1 MPRVLIT
8 SVGGSC
14 EPVIN
19 ACREYKPDFIYFFCS
34 AGPKGSSVTVD
45 GEGDPCGDK
54 RSIKCASCGADI
66 PLGNPKGEAIVKRLG
81 LRPDS
86 YEKVQVDDPDDLEA
100 CYTALL
106 ETEEKIV
113 KRFGSRAEVIA
124 NYTGGTKTMSAALAL
139 IAVFRERWDL
149 SVNKG
154 PRVDLIKVRSG
165 DMPVLAGKLPAV
177 LESYK
182 TQAARFLK
190 HYAYDVADA
199 VLADLT
205 SGRYLSAADRQKFLR
220 VRRLCQA
227 FHAWDS
233 FDHQKAWE
241 LLRTTGGDSLKPFI
255 ENLAAIADEKRR
267 TRGFEKVGDLLL
279 NAARRASQGRYD
291 DAVARLY
298 RTLEMLAQLRLELQW
313 GIRTGALETEQLPE
327 NLRGQYER
335 LRDSAGR
342 IRLPL
347 VKSYELLAD
356 LGDPAGRLW
365 QENKNSLLAA
375 LEVRNNAL
383 LAHGTTPVG
392 SEDYERLAPL
402 LEGFICETIQV
413 LGIRMRCR
421 QLPREELLEM

>member
-1 MPRVLIT
+1 M
-8 SVGGSC
+8 
-14 EPVIN
+14 
-19 ACREYKPDFIYFFCS
+19 
-34 AGPKGSSVTVD
+34 
-45 GEGDPCGDK
+45 
-54 RSIKCASCGADI
+54 
-66 PLGNPKGEAIVKRLG
+66 GNPKGKAIVKRLG
-81 LRPDS
+81 LQPDG

-100 CYTALL
+100 CYKALL
-106 ETEEKIV
+106 EIEEKITT
-113 KRFGSRAEVIA
+113 RFGSGAEVVA

-154 PRVDLIKVRSG
+154 PRVDLIKVRGG

-182 TQAARFLK
+182 TQVIRFLK
-190 HYAYDVADA
+190 HHAYDVADA
-199 VLADLT
+199 ILAELT
-205 SGRYLSAADRQKFLR
+205 SGRYLSPADRQKFLR

-241 LLRTTGGDSLKPFI
+241 LLRATGGDRLKPFI
-255 ENLAAIADEKRR
+255 ENLAAIADERRR

-298 RTLEMLAQLRLELQW
+298 RALEMLAQVRLELQW
-313 GIRTGALETEQLPE
+313 GIKTGDLDTGQLPE

-347 VKSYELLAD
+347 VKAYELLAD
-356 LGDPAGRLW
+356 LGDPAGRRW
-365 QENKNSLLAA
+365 QENKNALLDA

-392 SEDYERLAPL
+392 PEEYERIAPL
-402 LEGFICETIQV
+402 LEGFVRETIQA

-421 QLPREELLEM
+421 QLPQEELLEM